1 MAVTMGN
8 TTITGITSVPSGS
21 ITATNMGMGTVLQVV
36 QTVKSDTWSGGG
48 AGTTWYTVTG
58 FTANITPQFSTSK
71 VLVKINVVLGTQ
83 YWEIQGNLLRDA
95 ANIAASQGTARG
107 SRPPCSFSTNM
118 ADASGATGYNI
129 LPTCFTYLDSP
140 ATTSETS
147 YGISLNGFS
156 TYPIYVNRSYNDN
169 NAADYYGCPTST
181 ITLMEIKA

>member
-1 MAVTMGN
+1 MPVTLSDDSIVGVS
-8 TTITGITSVPSGS
+8 TVPSGS
-21 ITATNMGMGTVLQVV
+21 ITATNMGMGTVLQVQ
-36 QTVKSDTWSGGG
+36 QTVKTDTWSGGG

-95 ANIAASQGTARG
+95 ANIAASQGTVRG
-107 SRPPCSFSTNM
+107 SRPPCSFSHNM
-118 ADASGATGYNI
+118 ADASGATGYNV

-140 ATTSETS
+140 ATTSEVS

-156 TYPIYVNRSYNDN
+156 TYPIYVNRSHVDTDS
-169 NAADYYGCPTST
+169 ADYYGCPIST